1 MDEPNVIE
9 AARMDK
15 TKTTKF
21 PNFLVIG
28 AAKSGTYTL
37 YEHFASHPEVFMSPR
52 WAYSETP
59 DPDQWPTIS
68 AKKVRFDEIGE
79 HLPATTRRVT
89 PEERRKEIE
98 IRQRH
103 VQKRFRVF

>member
-1 MDEPNVIE
+1 VI
-9 AARMDK
+9 R
-15 TKTTKF
+15 
-21 PNFLVIG
+21 LVIAHRDPG
-28 AAKSGTYTL
+28 VHNWVDTTG
-37 YEHFASHPEVFMSPR
+37 HPEVFMSPR

-68 AKKVRFDEIGE
+68 ARKVPFSEVLE
-79 HLPATTRRVT
+79 HLPAATKKVT

-98 IRQRH
+98 IRARH